1 MAVKIRLQRRG
12 RTKRPFYHIVVA
24 DARAPRDGR
33 FIEKIGTYNPM
44 TVPATIDLDSEKAF
58 DWLAKGAQPTDTA
71 RAILRFKGVLYRKHL
86 MRGVKKGALTED
98 QAASMLEKW
107 VNEKEARVAT
117 RRQKV
122 AEEKKAWHLKI
133 SGTPKNV
140 PVAATEQK
148 VAKSGGEKPE
158 ADNKSFAESVEQTT
172 VDSFAGTKK
181 TETEAP
187 ADATP
192 AAPAA
197 KEATTKVLD
206 DATAAKVEEAAPA
219 KEAPAKEA
227 APAKEETAPVA
238 EKAPAKEAAPA
249 KEETPPAAE
258 KAAPDADAKKDGE

>member
-12 RTKRPFYHIVVA
+12 RSKRPFYHIVVA

-44 TVPATIDLDSEKAF
+44 TVPATIDLDSDKAF
-58 DWLAKGAQPTDTA
+58 DWLTKGAQPTDTA

-107 VNEKEARVAT
+107 VNEKEARVES

-122 AEEKKAWHLKI
+122 AEDKKAWHLKI
-133 SGTPKNV
+133 SGEPKNV
-140 PVAATEQK
+140 PVAATEEK
-148 VAKSGGEKPE
+148 AVKADGEKPE

-172 VDSFAGTKK
+172 VDSFAETKK
-181 TETEAP
+181 TEEVP
-187 ADATP
+187 AKE
-192 AAPAA
+192 AAPAVE
-197 KEATTKVLD
+197 EATTKVLD

-219 KEAPAKEA
+219 KEEVSAEEA
-227 APAKEETAPVA
+227 APE
-238 EKAPAKEAAPA
+238 
-249 KEETPPAAE
+249 
-258 KAAPDADAKKDGE
+258 ADAKKDGE